1 LAFSSSRDRRGFE
14 ITPLGYTWGGEFND
28 SVTGAALKVNETS
41 NYGVMVDINLVN
53 INQDEESQVE
63 LYFSHQA
70 TQLKT
75 DSGTFTGN
83 PLFDL
88 DIDYYHLGG
97 TYGADLGKVKPFMV
111 GTFGVTHMVP
121 QGPGLDSLTKFSLSL
136 GGGVKLFATDRIGL
150 RLEGRWFGTL
160 FNGSGSAFCTRE
172 PVRSMY
178 RAICF
183 RNSLECG
190 AYHCI
195 LSLCSTWIG
204 VSAAGSP
211 LMLDEAFIDRIMRIT
226 AGACANTLP
235 LCCRP

>member
-1 LAFSSSRDRRGFE
+1 MKTTRLAAIAAMALIAAFYHLPAIAGDFE
-14 ITPLGYTWGGEFND
+14 ITPFAGYTWGGEFTD
-28 SVTGAALKVNETS
+28 AVTGTTLKVNETS

-53 INQDEESQVE
+53 INQEGQSQVE

-75 DSGTFTGN
+75 DNGPFTGS

-97 TYGADLGKVKPFMV
+97 TYGMDLGKVKPFMV
-111 GTFGVTHMVP
+111 GTLGVTHMVP

-160 FNGSGSAFCTRE
+160 FNGSGSAFCT
-172 PVRSMY
+172 SGTC
-178 RAICF
+178 AINVQGDLF
-183 RNSLECG
+183 SQFVAN
-190 AYHCI
+190 
-195 LSLCSTWIG
+195 
-204 VSAAGSP
+204 AG
-211 LMLDEAFIDRIMRIT
+211 LIIAF
-226 AGACANTLP
+226 
-235 LCCRP
+235 